1 MSPARRRILVVD
13 DSLIMR
19 RLVTEIVE
27 SDPELEVVG
36 TAVNG
41 KEALRQLRVLKPE
54 LILLDIEMPEMSGLE
69 TLRRLG
75 LRSPVKVVILSSL
88 VSSEDATERLEAM
101 RLGASACI
109 GKPSGAVSMDIVA
122 ARGGEV
128 VRAVRTVLG
137 MPVIAE
143 APPGTRRRQDRTDGA
158 AISGESLPVIAEALL
173 RASPVGVLI
182 FGADGRLLQ
191 PANAAA
197 RTLLRLP
204 ETPTGTLVA
213 DILGDFNGPTIE
225 AIWETLRSD
234 TARPTEATEIAAADG
249 DWLPLRLAFQ
259 PMRFGRQPACMML
272 LEDRGRESQLE
283 AALTRVLPAGAG
295 IEDLS
300 PDTGGTLQQATILFS
315 DIRGYTGLSERL
327 GPVGIITLLNDY
339 FSFMA
344 DVIRDCGGGIDKYI
358 GDAIMALFG
367 PPAPREGDAARAIE
381 ASRRMLDALALFNNR
396 RPPGDPKVA
405 IGIGL
410 GSGEVVAGRIGS
422 PDRMNYTVIG
432 DAVNLSARLES
443 LTKTYGAAILAC
455 GPTRR
460 AAPDAPGRRLDVV
473 RVKGQST
480 PTEIHEIFQTAPGPD
495 AATWLAAYEAALRH
509 YISGAFTDA
518 MHGFSA
524 VVANRPTDT
533 AAELLRGRC
542 AMLAANPPPEWDGV
556 FTLTEK

>member
-1 MSPARRRILVVD
+1 MEATT
-13 DSLIMR
+13 SL
-19 RLVTEIVE
+19 T
-27 SDPELEVVG
+27 
-36 TAVNG
+36 
-41 KEALRQLRVLKPE
+41 Q
-54 LILLDIEMPEMSGLE
+54 
-69 TLRRLG
+69 
-75 LRSPVKVVILSSL
+75 
-88 VSSEDATERLEAM
+88 
-101 RLGASACI
+101 GAS
-109 GKPSGAVSMDIVA
+109 PPR
-122 ARGGEV
+122 RG
-128 VRAVRTVLG
+128 
-137 MPVIAE
+137 
-143 APPGTRRRQDRTDGA
+143 QTDGGD
-158 AISGESLPVIAEALL
+158 IPDGSLAVIIEALL
-173 RASPVGVLI
+173 RTSPVGVLI
-182 FGADGRLLQ
+182 FGSDGRLLQ

-197 RTLLRLP
+197 RTLLRLL
-204 ETPTGTLVA
+204 ETPLPGTSVT

-225 AIWETLRSD
+225 AVWETLRNNSS
-234 TARPTEATEIAAADG
+234 RPAESTEIAAADG

-300 PDTGGTLQQATILFS
+300 PDTGGSLHRATILFS
-315 DIRGYTGLSERL
+315 DVRGFTELSERL
-327 GPVGIITLLNDY
+327 GPAGIITLLNEY
-339 FSFMA
+339 FAFMA

-381 ASRRMLDALALFNNR
+381 AARRMLDALALFNDR
-396 RPPGDPKVA
+396 RAPGDPKIA

-443 LTKTYGAAILAC
+443 LTKIYGAAILVC

-460 AAPDAPGRRLDVV
+460 AAPDAPGRRLDMV
-473 RVKGQST
+473 RVKGQAT

-495 AATWLAAYEAALRH
+495 AAAWLAAYETALQH

-518 MHGFSA
+518 MHGFAA
-524 VVANRPTDT
+524 VLANRSTDT

-542 AMLAANPPPEWDGV
+542 AMLAANPPPDWDGV